1 MAESQF
7 TGILSPVERW
17 LNGVTEKNLA
27 KGATIVT
34 LTGILGGGAAYISAG
49 RIELPVAGM
58 GGTVQAIAAIGILVA
73 TLFGWIISSLIYH
86 ALAHLLGGKG
96 NRNRMFALAG
106 YASLPALVQQT
117 LRLVEYWLGGT
128 SLQTNTIPEL
138 LLDHFNVFALIGLV
152 LVGVSVMLN
161 YGISG
166 RKAALVALT
175 PTILTLLFGLW
186 SLRAASAAASA
197 GQGGGFLGVRRLL

>member
-1 MAESQF
+1 MAEKQF
-7 TGILSPVERW
+7 TGILAPVKRW
-17 LNGVTEKNLA
+17 LNGVTEKDLV

-49 RIELPVAGM
+49 RIDVPIAGM
-58 GGTVQAIAAIGILVA
+58 SGTIQVIAAIGIFIA
-73 TLFGWIISSLIYH
+73 TLFGWVISSLIYH

-106 YASLPALVQQT
+106 YSSLPALLQQA
-117 LRLVEYWLGGT
+117 LRLVEYWFGGP
-128 SLQTNTIPEL
+128 SLQTSTIPEL
-138 LLDHFNVFALIGLV
+138 LLDHFNVFALVGLM
-152 LVGVSVMLN
+152 LVGVSLMLN

-166 RKAALVALT
+166 KKAALVALV

-186 SLRAASAAASA
+186 SLRAASAAAST
-197 GQGGGFLGVRRLL
+197 GQGFLGVRRLL